1 MKVTERYFPVPELII
16 MLYKAPVLLTIEST
30 D

>member
-1 MKVTERYFPVPELII
+1 MKVTERYFPVAELII
-16 MLYKAPVLLTIEST
+16 TLYKVPLLLTIEST

>member
-1 MKVTERYFPVPELII
+1 MKVTERYFPVELII
-16 MLYKAPVLLTIEST
+16 MLYKVPVLLTIEST

>member
-1 MKVTERYFPVPELII
+1 MKVTERYFPVESII
-16 MLYKAPVLLTIEST
+16 KLYKVPVLLTIEST

>member
-1 MKVTERYFPVPELII
+1 MKVTEWYFPVAELII
-16 MLYKAPVLLTIEST
+16 MLYKVPVLLTIEFT

>member
-1 MKVTERYFPVPELII
+1 MKVTERYFPVAELII
-16 MLYKAPVLLTIEST
+16 MLYKVPVLLTIEFM

>member
-1 MKVTERYFPVPELII
+1 MEVTERYFPVALII
-16 MLYKAPVLLTIEST
+16 MLYKVPVLLTIEFT